1 MLGAIPEA
9 TEPLPLVL
17 EDTLARQ
24 AVGTHDSVQAGLSG
38 DRLPPSIVQFDAA
51 IGDGGDVVTMEVDPG
66 GLHPC
71 RVAGDDL
78 GVLQFPVTPL
88 GDSGVHEAFDLTHEA
103 VSFELMSL

>member
-17 EDTLARQ
+17 ENTLARE
-24 AVGTHDSVQAGLSG
+24 AVGTHDGVQAGLSG

-51 IGDGGDVVTMEVDPG
+51 IGNGGDVVTMEVDPG
-66 GLHPC
+66 GLDPC
-71 RVAGDDL
+71 RVAGDNL
-78 GVLQFPVTPL
+78 GVSTLPAATL
-88 GDSGVHEAFDLTHEA
+88 GDRLVHEAFDFTHEA